1 MSGFVKNDSE
11 KPMFSLF
18 PPEALT
24 AVAEVLSYGAK
35 IYQPNNWVKGAAWS
49 RYYSAAQRHLNKFWG
64 GQDFDPDSG
73 LHHLPHAICSL
84 LFLYV
89 YSLRKIGTDDRLK
102 YEPSK
107 AVNEEMSKGFVVCDN
122 LPGCGCEAISQ
133 CVNLKPKLTTPDVD
147 SLGIPRRDPRL

>member
-1 MSGFVKNDSE
+1 MSFVKNDSE

-24 AVAEVLSYGAK
+24 AVAEVLSYGARK
-35 IYQPNNWVKGAAWS
+35 YQPNNWLKGAAWS
-49 RYYSAAQRHLNKFWG
+49 RYYSAAQRHLNAFWG
-64 GQDFDPDSG
+64 GSDYDNESG

-102 YEPSK
+102 HETEPVSRAEIK
-107 AVNEEMSKGFVVCDN
+107 LPENCKYPACPQN
-122 LPGCGCEAISQ
+122 LACP
-133 CVNLKPKLTTPDVD
+133 CVNFKPKL
-147 SLGIPRRDPRL
+147 